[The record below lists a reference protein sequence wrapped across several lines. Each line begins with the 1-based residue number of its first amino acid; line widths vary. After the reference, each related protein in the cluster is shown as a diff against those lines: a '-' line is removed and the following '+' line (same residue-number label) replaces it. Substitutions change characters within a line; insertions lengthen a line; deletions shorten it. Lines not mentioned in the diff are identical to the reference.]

1 MYNTNIKAILFDMDG
16 VVIDSEKLYS
26 SSEKRLLAKYGVKF
40 DSNDWNYIK
49 GCTESQFYDLI
60 YKKFDIPVPRNQLIK
75 EGRSYLMDVFSEKLN
90 YMNGF
95 KSLYSKIN
103 QQYKLALVT
112 STGPVL
118 VNHIDSLLNI
128 KSKFN
133 VVITSDDT
141 KLHKPHGAP
150 YRKAMNLLGVKEE
163 ECMVVED
170 SLQGIKSGKS
180 AGAIVVALEGSIE
193 KKYLK
198 DADYIISNL
207 THIQNIL

>member
-90 YMNGF
+90 YMSGF
-95 KSLYSKIN
+95 KRLYSKIN

-128 KSKFN
+128 KSRFN

-141 KLHKPHGAP
+141 KLHKPHRAP

>member
-141 KLHKPHGAP
+141 KLHKPHRAP
-150 YRKAMNLLGVKEE
+150 YRKAMNLLGVKGE